1 MLNKSYQNKVSLYRV
16 MMLATG
22 SAGGRRVTVCGSSS
36 SVMARST
43 VLLNMLLYHQ
53 VRYNMVSVVIES

>member
-1 MLNKSYQNKVSLYRV
+1 MLYLLCRV

-22 SAGGRRVTVCGSSS
+22 SAGERRVTVFGSSS

-43 VLLNMLLYHQ
+43 VQQNMRLYHQ
-53 VRYNMVSVVIES
+53 VRYTMSEKYLKELEFID